1 MYKYMML
8 NLFYYLKFLEEEYGY
23 HSYPSIEMLLFYLK
37 ENISE

>member
-8 NLFYYLKFLEEEYGY
+8 NLFYYLKFLEEYGY